1 LSVILAWN
9 DECNDDTAYDQYR
22 KQANKASKAVK
33 RAKREFERKIGKTSK
48 QIRNLFMHT
57 QDARAELRIQ

>member
-1 LSVILAWN
+1 MSVILAWN

-22 KQANKASKAVK
+22 KQASKAVK